1 MDEILEDI
9 SNVIDQYDSSTY
21 LTTEKLLELLK
32 TLSRGIYHLTVIH
45 TQAGTAHN
53 EIQHN
58 FSGSAARGLIEADNE
73 VPEYR
78 MSRKI
83 LDACNRVQSAMIMEL
98 SIMKKEM

>member
-1 MDEILEDI
+1 MDEILADI
-9 SNVIDQYDSSTY
+9 SDVIDQYDSSTY
-21 LTTEKLLELLK
+21 LKPESLLEALR

-78 MSRKI
+78 ISRKI
-83 LDACNRVQSAMIMEL
+83 LEACNRVQSAMIMEL

>member
-1 MDEILEDI
+1 MDKILEDI

-58 FSGSAARGLIEADNE
+58 FTGSAARGLIEADNE

-98 SIMKKEM
+98 SILKKEM

>member
-1 MDEILEDI
+1 MDKILEDI

-58 FSGSAARGLIEADNE
+58 FTGSAARGLIEADFE

-78 MSRKI
+78 ISRKI